1 MSPWAVS
8 LALAA
13 THGDPNQH
21 GGTSRKCLYGR
32 GSGSC
37 GRHQHK
43 PTYKIPSHKKC
54 RLKSHRSYRG
64 SSWHWRHQQQLQG
77 VTGKWE
83 AGVLSVSSVHISAC
97 AGTRFSYR
105 FINTY
110 QHTHRINLQFLHRVS
125 RQKKRRMI
133 CILKKRYPPSQPVDF
148 PVVCKKVF
156 VKISKSRGW
165 VAWHNSITA
174 TRRIRCPRKKGCLK
188 SSPSRGIFR

>member
-13 THGDPNQH
+13 TNGDPNQH
-21 GGTSRKCLYGR
+21 GGTSRKCLHGR

-37 GRHQHK
+37 CRHQHK
-43 PTYKIPSHKKC
+43 PANKIPSHKKC
-54 RLKSHRSYRG
+54 RLKSHRVTEGPADTDGISEHPR
-64 SSWHWRHQQQLQG
+64 
-77 VTGKWE
+77 VTGKWK

-110 QHTHRINLQFLHRVS
+110 RHTHRINEQFLHRVS
-125 RQKKRRMI
+125 RLKNRRMI
-133 CILKKRYPPSQPVDF
+133 SILKKRYPPRQPVDF

-165 VAWHNSITA
+165 VA
-174 TRRIRCPRKKGCLK
+174 
-188 SSPSRGIFR
+188 